1 MATLQ
6 IYPGSEGTSL
16 APGPFSPII
25 PSRYAT
31 STATYS
37 ESTQSL
43 PNSPA
48 KHYTNPTQLH
58 HQRLPPATDSLI
70 NTDLTSNQ
78 PSLTA
83 RLHRRKKTY
92 QPPTAPAL
100 HASARE
106 DPLRAARLAW
116 RLQEEYAEQ
125 VRLEEEQMRQSSER
139 RYQLRGEQR
148 EFVRQT
154 GPAQSRV
161 KGRKK
166 VRSKWQAFLLWFK
179 LGFYRFTRGV
189 RNVFK

>member
-6 IYPGSEGTSL
+6 VYPPSEGTSTG
-16 APGPFSPII
+16 AFSPII

-37 ESTQSL
+37 ESTQS
-43 PNSPA
+43 PPTSPLKYPSTA
-48 KHYTNPTQLH
+48 TTKTTPH
-58 HQRLPPATDSLI
+58 HHHLPPATDSLI
-70 NTDLTSNQ
+70 NPDLTSQ

-92 QPPTAPAL
+92 QPPTAPAINGSQP
-100 HASARE
+100 H

-125 VRLEEEQMRQSSER
+125 VRLEEEQMRQSSVS
-139 RYQLRGEQR
+139 YQRQQQR

-154 GPAQSRV
+154 GPTRSVGNRS
-161 KGRKK
+161 RKK
-166 VRSKWQAFLLWFK
+166 VRSKWQAFLLWFN